1 MMNYVWSGMVLL
13 SVICA
18 FINGKTADLTNAII
32 EAGNQAV
39 AIFIGLY
46 GIMVLW
52 GGLMKIAEKAGVTAF
67 IGRIMYPFLRLL
79 FPNLKKDGEEFGAI
93 SMNFT
98 ANLFGL
104 GNAATPLGIEAMRK
118 LQLINDDK
126 STASDE
132 MIVFVVM
139 NSASMK
145 LIPTTV
151 AMLRANHGSH
161 SPMETL
167 LPGLISSACA
177 LTVGLIATKLYGRI
191 KRRGRI

>member
-1 MMNYVWSGMVLL
+1 MMNYVWSGMVLF
-13 SVICA
+13 SVVCA
-18 FINGKTADLTNAII
+18 FINGKAAELTNAII

-39 AIFIGLY
+39 AVFITLY

-52 GGLMKIAEKAGVTAF
+52 GGLMRIAEKSGVTSF
-67 IGRIMYPFLRLL
+67 IGRIMYPVLHLL
-79 FPNLKKDGEEFGAI
+79 FPNLKKDGKELGAI
-93 SMNFT
+93 SMNVT

-104 GNAATPLGIEAMRK
+104 GNAATPLGIDAMHK
-118 LQLINDDK
+118 LQLINENK

-151 AMLRANHGSH
+151 AMLRANHGSQN
-161 SPMETL
+161 PMEIL

-177 LTVGLIATKLYGRI
+177 LTVGLVAAKLYG
-191 KRRGRI
+191 KFHRRGRI

>member
-13 SVICA
+13 SIVCA
-18 FINGKTADLTNAII
+18 FVSGKTADLTNAII

-39 AIFIGLY
+39 GVFINLY
-46 GIMVLW
+46 GIMILW
-52 GGLMKIAEKAGVTAF
+52 GGLMRIAQKSGVTAF
-67 IGRIMYPFLRLL
+67 IGRLMYPVLHLI
-79 FPNLKKDGEEFGAI
+79 FPNLEKDGEEFGAI
-93 SMNFT
+93 SMNVT

-104 GNAATPLGIEAMRK
+104 GNAATPLGIDAMRK
-118 LQLINDDK
+118 LQLINDSK
-126 STASDE
+126 NTASDE

-151 AMLRANHGSH
+151 AMLRANHGSQN
-161 SPMETL
+161 PMETL

-177 LTVGLIATKLYGRI
+177 LTVGLITAKLYG
-191 KRRGRI
+191 KFRRRDKV

>member
-18 FINGKTADLTNAII
+18 FISEKTADLTSAII

-39 AIFIGLY
+39 GVFITLY

-67 IGRIMYPFLRLL
+67 IGRLMFPVLHLL
-79 FPNLKKDGEEFGAI
+79 FPNLKKNGEEFGAI
-93 SMNFT
+93 SMNIT

-104 GNAATPLGIEAMRK
+104 GNAATPLGIDAMRK
-118 LQLINDDK
+118 LQVINDDK
-126 STASDE
+126 NTANDE

-151 AMLRANHGSH
+151 AMLRANHGSRN
-161 SPMETL
+161 PMETL
-167 LPGLISSACA
+167 LPGLVSSACA
-177 LTVGLIATKLYGRI
+177 LTVGLIAAKLYGKFRRRSRI
-191 KRRGRI
+191 

>member
-13 SVICA
+13 SVVCA

-39 AIFIGLY
+39 TVFITLY

-52 GGLMKIAEKAGVTAF
+52 GGLMQIAQKSGVTAF
-67 IGRIMYPFLRLL
+67 IGRLMYPVLRLL
-79 FPNLKKDGEEFGAI
+79 FPKLKKDGEEFGAI
-93 SMNFT
+93 SMNIT

-118 LQLINDDK
+118 LQLINTDK
-126 STASDE
+126 TVASDE
-132 MIVFVVM
+132 MVVFVVM

-151 AMLRANHGSH
+151 AMLRANHGSQN
-161 SPMETL
+161 PMETL
-167 LPGLISSACA
+167 LCGLVSSACA
-177 LTVGLIATKLYGRI
+177 LTVGLIAAKLYGKL